1 MRALLNRLRK
11 VHQLLAYLNL
21 EETNRQIL
29 LEDGGRIIVE

>member
-11 VHQLLAYLNL
+11 VQQLLAYLNL
-21 EETNRQIL
+21 EESNRQIL